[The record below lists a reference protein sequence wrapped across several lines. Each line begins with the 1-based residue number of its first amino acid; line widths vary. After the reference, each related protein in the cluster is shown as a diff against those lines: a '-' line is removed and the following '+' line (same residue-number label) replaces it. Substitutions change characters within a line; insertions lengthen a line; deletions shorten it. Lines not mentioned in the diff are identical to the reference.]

1 MSISAERL
9 IVALDVPDAAE
20 ARRLVDELG
29 DSVVFYKIG
38 MQLYFA
44 EGNDFVRDLKARGK
58 KIFLDLKINDI
69 PETVAKAVESVS
81 RLGVDYLTLFTGA
94 AQIKAARE
102 TLVKTNSAMK
112 LLNVTVLT
120 SEISDFTSVKVRA
133 ELSLE
138 AGAHGLICS
147 GRETRELRQLYGHT
161 PILVNPGIR
170 PLGAG
175 DDDQIRIVTPTMAI
189 EAGATN
195 IVVGRPITRATDVRS
210 AAEAIQ
216 IEIAAAHATT
226 P

>member
-1 MSISAERL
+1 MLGTADKL
-9 IVALDVPDAAE
+9 IVALDVPSSADALA
-20 ARRLVDELG
+20 LVEQLG
-29 DSVVFYKIG
+29 ESVNFYKVG

-44 EGNDFVRDLKARGK
+44 EGNSFVARLKETGK

-69 PETVAKAVESVS
+69 PETVAHAVTSVS

-102 TLVKTNSAMK
+102 ALAGSASPMK

-147 GRETRELRQLYGHT
+147 GRETSELRQIYGT
-161 PILVNPGIR
+161 DPILVNPGIR
-170 PLGAG
+170 PLGGA
-175 DDDQIRIVTPTMAI
+175 DDDQVRVVTPAMAVK
-189 EAGATN
+189 AGATN
-195 IVVGRPITRATDVRS
+195 IVVGRPVTRAADPRA

-216 IEIAAAHATT
+216 EEIAAALET

>member
-1 MSISAERL
+1 MSGSAERL

-20 ARRLVDELG
+20 AQRLVDELG

-102 TLVKTNSAMK
+102 ALAKSNSAMK

-147 GRETRELRQLYGHT
+147 GRETRELRQLYGMS

-195 IVVGRPITRATDVRS
+195 IVVGRPITRAADVRS

-216 IEIAAAHATT
+216 IEIAAAHTT
-226 P
+226 TA